1 VNSSDCVPMMVALG
15 ATVRLTSADGER
27 EVPATDLY
35 AGEDGRKWMTRRPD
49 EVMTDIIIPNQNG
62 ARTVYKKLRR
72 RETFDFPVLGVAA
85 RIVMNGE
92 VKSASLILGAVGP
105 VPVRAEAAEEILLGS
120 TLDDETI
127 EKAAKLA
134 QKAATPLD
142 NTDFAFP
149 WRRQM
154 VPVFVRRALA
164 SLR

>member
-1 VNSSDCVPMMVALG
+1 MMVALG

-27 EVPATDLY
+27 EVTAADLY

-49 EVMTDIIIPNQNG
+49 EVMTDIIIPNQSG
-62 ARTVYKKLRR
+62 ARTVYRKLRR

-92 VKSASLILGAVGP
+92 VKSASLVLGAVGP
-105 VPVRAEAAEEILLGS
+105 VPVRAEAAEEVLLGS

-142 NTDFAFP
+142 NTDLAFP

-164 SLR
+164 SIR